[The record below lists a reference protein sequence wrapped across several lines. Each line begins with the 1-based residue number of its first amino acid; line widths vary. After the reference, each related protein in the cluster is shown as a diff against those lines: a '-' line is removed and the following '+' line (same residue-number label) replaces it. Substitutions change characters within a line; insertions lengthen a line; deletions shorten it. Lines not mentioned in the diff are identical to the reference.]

1 MAQAYGTV
9 SKGGSLSQTLKD
21 AGYDRSVYTS
31 KAVWDKVAA
40 ANNLNS
46 NYTVYEGQK
55 LDFSVL
61 LNNTPAQQP
70 AATDSTI
77 TVNTPTTPSQV
88 DTTLQQYQK
97 TYKEKLDSLA
107 DSQMSADDVE
117 AQVNEMMQ
125 ELVIPEPPKLTDLYT
140 QLSESTGLN
149 NITERL
155 TTLKQERATIEDRL
169 RSRMSYIEGQ
179 QVSMDVIGGQTN
191 EVQRQEQQNL
201 QYINSA
207 IQVTVEEQQ
216 GALNYIQ
223 TYVTLTGQ
231 DYQNALN
238 HYTTVFDTKMKAIQM
253 INDAKQVEWS
263 QEMEIIKW
271 EQGVASAQLAMYA
284 DMIAAGTMFLGN
296 LSDEQKIEIGRLEVQ
311 AGLPLGFLSK
321 VQIDPSK
328 RIQSISQRQGADGY
342 MYSDVVKI
350 DPQTGALTVDS
361 IKLGKF
367 YIAPRSSGGG
377 GVSYSEA
384 KDMSLTAL
392 NKKYNSSLV
401 KYRGS
406 DGKVSPETYR
416 DAKAAYI
423 DEGGTSESFDQNF
436 GGYINTTY
444 AFRDENVYGLSQ
456 SYWKGGQDN

>member
-9 SKGGSLSQTLKD
+9 GKNGSLSQTLKD
-21 AGYDRSVYTS
+21 AGFDRSVYTS
-31 KAVWDKVAA
+31 KSAWDKVAA
-40 ANNLNS
+40 ANKLDS
-46 NYTVYEGQK
+46 KYTVYQNQK

-70 AATDSTI
+70 AATDSTTTI
-77 TVNTPTTPSQV
+77 NTPTTPSQV
-88 DTTLQQYQK
+88 DTTLQEYQK
-97 TYKEKLDSLA
+97 TYKEKMDALS

-155 TTLKQERATIEDRL
+155 TALKNERATVEDRL

-179 QVSMDVIGGQTN
+179 QVSMDVIGGQTS

-216 GALNYIQ
+216 GALSYIQ

-271 EQGVASAQLAMYA
+271 EQGVASAQLSMYA

-296 LSDEQKIEIGRLEVQ
+296 MSDEQKIEIGRLEVQ

-328 RIQSISQRQGADGY
+328 RIQSISQRQGSDGY

-367 YIAPRSSGGG
+367 YVAPRSAPS
-377 GVSYSEA
+377 VSYS
-384 KDMSLTAL
+384 D
-392 NKKYNSSLV
+392 KKAMTLDANASKIEKGLSAST
-401 KYRGS
+401 GS
-406 DGKVSPETYR
+406 DGKVSPSTYR
-416 DAKAAYI
+416 SAKSAWVQ
-423 DEGGTSESFDQNF
+423 DGGSSEDFDNRF
-436 GGYINTTY
+436 GNYVNTNY
-444 AFRDENVYGLSQ
+444 AFAEANQYGLST
-456 SYWKGGQDN
+456 SYWKSGQSD

>member
-21 AGYDRSVYTS
+21 AGFDRSVYTS
-31 KAVWDKVAA
+31 KSAWDKVAA
-40 ANNLNS
+40 ANKLDS
-46 NYTVYEGQK
+46 KYTVYQNQK

-70 AATDSTI
+70 AATDSTTTI
-77 TVNTPTTPSQV
+77 NTPTTPSQV
-88 DTTLQQYQK
+88 DTTLQEYQK
-97 TYKEKLDSLA
+97 TYKEKMDALS

-155 TTLKQERATIEDRL
+155 TALKNERAMVEDRL

-179 QVSMDVIGGQTN
+179 QVSMDVIGGQTS

-216 GALNYIQ
+216 GALSYIQ

-271 EQGVASAQLAMYA
+271 EQGVASAQLSMYA

-311 AGLPLGFLSK
+311 AGLPLGFLAK

-328 RIQSISQRQGADGY
+328 RIQSISQRQGSDGY

-367 YIAPRSSGGG
+367 YVAPRSAPAPKDTS
-377 GVSYSEA
+377 VQQAIATFTSILESA
-384 KDMSLTAL
+384 K
-392 NKKYNSSLV
+392 
-401 KYRGS
+401 GS
-406 DGKVSPETYR
+406 DQKVSPQTYQANKTKWVQAGGNSAEF
-416 DAKAAYI
+416 DA
-423 DEGGTSESFDQNF
+423 NF
-436 GGYINTTY
+436 GRYINTKY
-444 AFRDENVYGLSQ
+444 AYREQNAYGLDQ
-456 SYWKGGQDN
+456 ATWLAGQKTQ

>member
-21 AGYDRSVYTS
+21 AGYDRSIYTS
-31 KAVWDKVAA
+31 KDVWDKIAT
-40 ANNLNS
+40 ANKLDS
-46 NYTVYEGQK
+46 KYTVYAGQK

-61 LNNTPAQQP
+61 SQPAPSTQP
-70 AATDSTI
+70 AATDSTTTI
-77 TVNTPTTPSQV
+77 NTPTTPSQV
-88 DTTLQQYQK
+88 DTTLQEYQK
-97 TYKEKLDSLA
+97 TYKEKMDSLA
-107 DSQMSADDVE
+107 DSQMSADAVE

-155 TTLKQERATIEDRL
+155 TTLKNERATIEDRL

-201 QYINSA
+201 QYVNSA

-216 GALNYIQ
+216 GALSYIQ

-231 DYQNALN
+231 DYQNALQ

-263 QEMEIIKW
+263 QEMELIKW
-271 EQGVASAQLAMYA
+271 EQGVASAQLSMYA
-284 DMIAAGTMFLGN
+284 DMIAEGTMFLGN

-321 VQIDPSK
+321 VQLDPSK
-328 RIQSISQRQGADGY
+328 RIQSISQRQGSDGY
-342 MYSDVVKI
+342 TYSDVVKI
-350 DPQTGALTVDS
+350 DPQTGAITVES
-361 IKLGKF
+361 VKLGRF
-367 YIAPRSSGGG
+367 YVAPRS
-377 GVSYSEA
+377 A
-384 KDMSLTAL
+384 PAPKDTSMQEGIKIANKAL
-392 NKKYNSSLV
+392 ASKV
-401 KYRGS
+401 GS
-406 DGKVSPETYR
+406 DGKVSPSTYR
-416 DAKAAYI
+416 SVKSSFI
-423 DEGGTSESFDQNF
+423 SSGGSSEEFDKNF
-436 GGYINTTY
+436 GQYVNTTY
-444 AFRDENVYGLSQ
+444 AFEKSNQYGLSPT
-456 SYWKGGQDN
+456 YWKSGQSD

>member
-9 SKGGSLSQTLKD
+9 GKGGSLSQTLKD

-31 KAVWDKVAA
+31 KEVWNKVAA
-40 ANNLNS
+40 ANKLDS
-46 NYTVYEGQK
+46 KYTVYAGQK

-61 LNNTPAQQP
+61 SQPAPSTQP
-70 AATDSTI
+70 AATDSTTTI
-77 TVNTPTTPSQV
+77 NTPTTPSQV
-88 DTTLQQYQK
+88 DTTLQEFQK

-107 DSQMSADDVE
+107 DSQMSADEVE

-155 TTLKQERATIEDRL
+155 TTLKNERAVIEDRL

-179 QVSMDVIGGQTN
+179 PVSMDVIGGQTN

-216 GALNYIQ
+216 GALSYIQ

-253 INDAKQVEWS
+253 INDAKQIEWS
-263 QEMEIIKW
+263 QEMELIRW
-271 EQGVASAQLAMYA
+271 EQGVAQAQLSMYA
-284 DMIAAGTMFLGN
+284 DMIAEGTMFLGN
-296 LSDEQKIEIGRLEVQ
+296 MSDEQKIEIGRLEVQ

-328 RIQSISQRQGADGY
+328 RIQSISQRQGSDGY

-350 DPQTGALTVDS
+350 DPQTGAITVES
-361 IKLGKF
+361 VRLGKF
-367 YIAPRSSGGG
+367 YVAPRAVSTP
-377 GVSYSEA
+377 SYSERKEA
-384 KDMSLTAL
+384 ALTQMSSTVTQAFEKLKGRD
-392 NKKYNSSLV
+392 KKVAPENYS
-401 KYRGS
+401 KY
-406 DGKVSPETYR
+406 
-416 DAKAAYI
+416 KAAWI
-423 DEGGTSESFDQNF
+423 QDGGTSEDFDNKF
-436 GGYINTTY
+436 GQYVNTTY
-444 AFRDENVYGLSQ
+444 AFDFDKNNPYNLSQ
-456 SYWKGGQDN
+456 SYLQAGRE

>member
-46 NYTVYEGQK
+46 NYTVYAGQK

-61 LNNTPAQQP
+61 SQPAPTQQP
-70 AATDSTI
+70 AATDSTTTI
-77 TVNTPTTPSQV
+77 NTPTTPNQV
-88 DTTLQQYQK
+88 DTTLQEYQK

-155 TTLKQERATIEDRL
+155 TALKNERAMVEDRL

-179 QVSMDVIGGQTN
+179 QVSMDVIGGQTS

-216 GALNYIQ
+216 GALSYIQ

-263 QEMEIIKW
+263 QEMELIRW
-271 EQGVASAQLAMYA
+271 EQGVAQAQLSMYA
-284 DMIAAGTMFLGN
+284 DMIAEGTMFLGN

-328 RIQSISQRQGADGY
+328 RIQSISQRQGSDGY

-367 YIAPRSSGGG
+367 YVAPKSAPRP
-377 GVSYSEA
+377 SYSDQKA
-384 KDMSLTAL
+384 AAL
-392 NKKYNSSLV
+392 DANASKIEKGLAAST
-401 KYRGS
+401 GS
-406 DGKVSPETYR
+406 DGKVSPSTYR
-416 DAKAAYI
+416 SAKSAWVQ
-423 DEGGTSESFDQNF
+423 DGGTSEDFDNRF
-436 GGYINTTY
+436 GNYVNTNY
-444 AFRDENVYGLSQ
+444 AFEQGNQYGLST
-456 SYWKGGQDN
+456 SYWKSGQSD

>member
-21 AGYDRSVYTS
+21 AGFDRSVYTS
-31 KAVWDKVAA
+31 KSAWDKVAA
-40 ANNLNS
+40 ANKLDS
-46 NYTVYEGQK
+46 KYTVYQNQK

-70 AATDSTI
+70 AATDSTTTI
-77 TVNTPTTPSQV
+77 NTPATPSQV
-88 DTTLQQYQK
+88 DTTLQEYQK
-97 TYKEKLDSLA
+97 TYKEKMDSLA

-155 TTLKQERATIEDRL
+155 TALKNERATVEDRL

-179 QVSMDVIGGQTN
+179 QVSMDVIGGQTS

-216 GALNYIQ
+216 GALSYIQ
-223 TYVTLTGQ
+223 TYITLTGQ

-271 EQGVASAQLAMYA
+271 EQGVASAQLSMYA
-284 DMIAAGTMFLGN
+284 DMIAEGTMFLGN

-367 YIAPRSSGGG
+367 YVAPRSSNTTTTNT
-377 GVSYSEA
+377 
-384 KDMSLTAL
+384 K
-392 NKKYNSSLV
+392 NSFGYTSSDWNGAIKNVGATIANLEKSQQHKIHGDDEGDKQMASWEIRQAIESLV
-401 KYRGS
+401 PQYG
-406 DGKVSPETYR
+406 E
-416 DAKAAYI
+416 AAA
-423 DEGGTSESFDQNF
+423 EELFDIAFKQ
-436 GGYINTTY
+436 GGYSLYT
-444 AFRDENVYGLSQ
+444 G
-456 SYWKGGQDN
+456 K

>member
-9 SKGGSLSQTLKD
+9 GKNGSLSQTLKD
-21 AGYDRSVYTS
+21 AGFDRSVYTS
-31 KAVWDKVAA
+31 KSAWDKVAA
-40 ANNLNS
+40 ANKLDS
-46 NYTVYEGQK
+46 KYTVYQNQK

-70 AATDSTI
+70 AATDSTTTI
-77 TVNTPTTPSQV
+77 NTPTTPSQV
-88 DTTLQQYQK
+88 DTTLQEYQK
-97 TYKEKLDSLA
+97 TYKEKMDALS

-155 TTLKQERATIEDRL
+155 TALKNERATVEDRL

-179 QVSMDVIGGQTN
+179 QVSMDVIGGQTS

-216 GALNYIQ
+216 GALSYIQ

-271 EQGVASAQLAMYA
+271 EQGVASAQLSMYA

-296 LSDEQKIEIGRLEVQ
+296 MSDEQKIEIGRLEVQ

-328 RIQSISQRQGADGY
+328 RIQSISQRQGSDGY

-367 YIAPRSSGGG
+367 YVAPKSSPAPKDTSVQQAIATFTNILDS
-377 GVSYSEA
+377 A
-384 KDMSLTAL
+384 K
-392 NKKYNSSLV
+392 
-401 KYRGS
+401 GS
-406 DGKVSPETYR
+406 DQKVSPQTYQTNKTKWIQ
-416 DAKAAYI
+416 A
-423 DEGGTSESFDQNF
+423 GGSSAEFDSNF
-436 GGYINTTY
+436 GRYINTDY
-444 AFRDENVYGLSQ
+444 AYESKNAYGLDQ
-456 SYWKGGQDN
+456 TAWLAGQKTQ

>member
-21 AGYDRSVYTS
+21 AGFDRSVYTS
-31 KAVWDKVAA
+31 KSAWDKVAA
-40 ANNLNS
+40 ANKLDS
-46 NYTVYEGQK
+46 KYTVYQNQK

-70 AATDSTI
+70 AATDSTTTI
-77 TVNTPTTPSQV
+77 NTPTTPSQV
-88 DTTLQQYQK
+88 DTTLQEYQK
-97 TYKEKLDSLA
+97 TYKEKMDALS

-155 TTLKQERATIEDRL
+155 TALKNERATVEDRL

-179 QVSMDVIGGQTN
+179 QVSMDVIGGQTS

-216 GALNYIQ
+216 GALSYIQ

-271 EQGVASAQLAMYA
+271 EQGVASAQLSMYA

-296 LSDEQKIEIGRLEVQ
+296 MSDEQKIEIGRLEVQ

-328 RIQSISQRQGADGY
+328 RIQSISQRQGSDGY

-367 YIAPRSSGGG
+367 YVAPRSSGTTSTTTKNSYGFTSSEWNSALKNASSVISEFEKTQQKTIHGEDEGDNKMARWEMDRVADSLADQYGDAGYELFDIAFKQGG
-377 GVSYSEA
+377 YSE
-384 KDMSLTAL
+384 
-392 NKKYNSSLV
+392 
-401 KYRGS
+401 
-406 DGKVSPETYR
+406 
-416 DAKAAYI
+416 
-423 DEGGTSESFDQNF
+423 
-436 GGYINTTY
+436 
-444 AFRDENVYGLSQ
+444 
-456 SYWKGGQDN
+456 WKPK

>member
-1 MAQAYGTV
+1 
-9 SKGGSLSQTLKD
+9 
-21 AGYDRSVYTS
+21 
-31 KAVWDKVAA
+31 
-40 ANNLNS
+40 
-46 NYTVYEGQK
+46 
-55 LDFSVL
+55 
-61 LNNTPAQQP
+61 
-70 AATDSTI
+70 
-77 TVNTPTTPSQV
+77 
-88 DTTLQQYQK
+88 
-97 TYKEKLDSLA
+97 
-107 DSQMSADDVE
+107 
-117 AQVNEMMQ
+117 MQ

-155 TTLKQERATIEDRL
+155 TTLKNERATIEDRL

-179 QVSMDVIGGQTN
+179 QVSMDVIGGQTS

-263 QEMEIIKW
+263 QEMELIKW
-271 EQGVASAQLAMYA
+271 EQGVAQAQLSMYA

-296 LSDEQKIEIGRLEVQ
+296 MTDEQKIEIGRLEVQ

-328 RIQSISQRQGADGY
+328 RIQSISQRQGSDGY

-350 DPQTGALTVDS
+350 DPQTGALSVDS

-367 YIAPRSSGGG
+367 YVAPRSSGTTTTTTKN
-377 GVSYSEA
+377 SYGFTSSEW
-384 KDMSLTAL
+384 
-392 NKKYNSSLV
+392 NSAI
-401 KYRGS
+401 KNAG
-406 DGKVSPETYR
+406 ETLR
-416 DAKAAYI
+416 EFEKNQQKAI
-423 DEGGTSESFDQNF
+423 HGEDEGDMKMAEWERKQLAESLADQYGDAGYEIFDQ
-436 GGYINTTY
+436 
-444 AFRDENVYGLSQ
+444 AWKQ
-456 SYWKGGQDN
+456 SGFSVWTPK

>member
-21 AGYDRSVYTS
+21 AGFDRSVYTS
-31 KAVWDKVAA
+31 KSAWDKVAA
-40 ANNLNS
+40 ANKLDS
-46 NYTVYEGQK
+46 KYTVYQNQK

-70 AATDSTI
+70 AATDSTTTI
-77 TVNTPTTPSQV
+77 NTPTTPSQV
-88 DTTLQQYQK
+88 DTTLQEYQK
-97 TYKEKLDSLA
+97 TYKEKMDSLA

-155 TTLKQERATIEDRL
+155 TALKNERATIEDRL

-179 QVSMDVIGGQTN
+179 QVSMDVIGGQTS

-263 QEMEIIKW
+263 QEMELIKW
-271 EQGVASAQLAMYA
+271 EQGVASAQLSMYA

-296 LSDEQKIEIGRLEVQ
+296 MTDEQKIEIGRLEVQ

-328 RIQSISQRQGADGY
+328 RIQSISQRQGSDGY

-367 YIAPRSSGGG
+367 YVAPRSSGTTSTTTKNSYGFTSSEWNSALKNASSVISEFEKTQQKTIHGEDKGDKKMARWEMDRVADSLADQYGDAGYELFDIAFKQGG
-377 GVSYSEA
+377 YSE
-384 KDMSLTAL
+384 
-392 NKKYNSSLV
+392 
-401 KYRGS
+401 
-406 DGKVSPETYR
+406 
-416 DAKAAYI
+416 
-423 DEGGTSESFDQNF
+423 
-436 GGYINTTY
+436 
-444 AFRDENVYGLSQ
+444 
-456 SYWKGGQDN
+456 WKPK